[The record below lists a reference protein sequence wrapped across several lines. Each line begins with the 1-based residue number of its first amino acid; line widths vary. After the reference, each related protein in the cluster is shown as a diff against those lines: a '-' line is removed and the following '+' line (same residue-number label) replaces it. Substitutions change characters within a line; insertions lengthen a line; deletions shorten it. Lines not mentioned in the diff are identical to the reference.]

1 MRFSTI
7 FCLKDSNWAPYEQEK
22 LFCKLFRFHE
32 DICDD
37 KDKSVT
43 KPTLFENFEGF
54 SHILRNNQAKTYLVM
69 FTHKITII

>member
-1 MRFSTI
+1 MNR
-7 FCLKDSNWAPYEQEK
+7 QK

-43 KPTLFENFEGF
+43 KRTLFENFEGF
-54 SHILRNNQAKTYLVM
+54 SHILKEQLGK
-69 FTHKITII
+69 KGI

>member
-1 MRFSTI
+1 MNR
-7 FCLKDSNWAPYEQEK
+7 QK

-43 KPTLFENFEGF
+43 KRTLFENFEGF
-54 SHILRNNQAKTYLVM
+54 SHILKEQSGKHVFGSVYT
-69 FTHKITII
+69 